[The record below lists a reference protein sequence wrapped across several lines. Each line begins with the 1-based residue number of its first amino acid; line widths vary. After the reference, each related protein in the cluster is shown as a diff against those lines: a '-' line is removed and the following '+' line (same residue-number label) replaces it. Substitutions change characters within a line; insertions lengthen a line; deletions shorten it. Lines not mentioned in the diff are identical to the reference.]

1 MPKRRLLTPESVY
14 ARHNLEQWLS
24 DEIGVS
30 LAEQHRRRIWK
41 ALPCASLE
49 DMRRRVPDLPNVVYE
64 KFHEKFVLTTS
75 RVVEEKASEHG
86 AKLVI
91 ETQDGHLIETVL
103 IQHHKGDGRRVPG
116 RTTVCVS
123 SQVGC
128 QMACTFCATGTMGR
142 LANLTAA
149 EIVEQVHHARLRYPD
164 CSNVVFMGMG
174 EPLDNYEN
182 VKEAIFSLQ
191 EPYAFAI
198 PLSRITL
205 STVGVT
211 HAIHRLARE
220 CPEIQLA
227 LSLHAPNDE
236 IRTQIVPTTR
246 AFSVKKIMDA
256 VAVYQNHN
264 KRSVMIEYIMIA
276 DVNSSPEC
284 AHELGKLLEGR
295 NCMVNLIPYNP
306 TEAGDRFDY
315 RSPPNA
321 TIETFQNIIFRYKS
335 NENKPI
341 RCSVRWSSARGQEID
356 AACGQLALKNLN
368 SSNGGNS
375 SGSGGNINRSAT
387 VGDDCEKLG
396 KHAAAVT
403 PQDIEDLGQG
413 SGCGARRLTRKAAPD
428 RSSGK
433 SQDADTVSFLS
444 EFRVHRHWYIVC
456 VAGVALASSALVL
469 RRKR

>member
-1 MPKRRLLTPESVY
+1 
-14 ARHNLEQWLS
+14 
-24 DEIGVS
+24 
-30 LAEQHRRRIWK
+30 
-41 ALPCASLE
+41 
-49 DMRRRVPDLPNVVYE
+49 
-64 KFHEKFVLTTS
+64 
-75 RVVEEKASEHG
+75 
-86 AKLVI
+86 
-91 ETQDGHLIETVL
+91 
-103 IQHHKGDGRRVPG
+103 
-116 RTTVCVS
+116 
-123 SQVGC
+123 
-128 QMACTFCATGTMGR
+128 MACTFCATGTMGR

-191 EPYAFAI
+191 EPHAFAI

-236 IRTQIVPTTR
+236 IRTKIVPTTR
-246 AFSVKKIMDA
+246 AFSVQKIMDA
-256 VAVYQNHN
+256 VAVYQNN
-264 KRSVMIEYIMIA
+264 NERSVMIEYIMIA

-315 RSPPNA
+315 RSPPNS
-321 TIETFQNIIFRYKS
+321 TIETFRNIIFRYKS

-356 AACGQLALKNLN
+356 AACGQLALKNL
-368 SSNGGNS
+368 SSS
-375 SGSGGNINRSAT
+375 CSAT
-387 VGDDCEKLG
+387 LENDSEKFG
-396 KHAAAVT
+396 KNAAEAA
-403 PQDIEDLGQG
+403 PQDIEDLGQR
-413 SGCGARRLTRKAAPD
+413 SGCGGRRRLTRKAALD
-428 RSSGK
+428 RSSRK
-433 SQDADTVSFLS
+433 SQDADAVSFLS
-444 EFRVHRHWYIVC
+444 QLRVHRHWYILC